1 MRVIKMAFLDMH
13 DSMAGSDT
21 SEDLAGVLQKVGV
34 SVTINQAAA
43 EFLERFL
50 NGKNLPP
57 VVETEWSGPLCKN
70 FGIEWFYMDWEIT
83 KDGGMIRIDNDAV
96 AVSVIT

>member
-1 MRVIKMAFLDMH
+1 MRIIKMSFPNVH
-13 DSMAGSDT
+13 DSMTRPNT
-21 SEDLAGVLQKVGV
+21 SEYLAEVLQKIGS